1 MYQYIGILFKKN
13 KIKFILSIVFSVII
27 SFFNIMSA
35 IILKNFIDIAIEGNK
50 VRLNSLLIYS
60 LLYIIGFLFVSFIS
74 SYFKKQYVSK
84 AYNNL
89 RTYFI
94 ETLFSKKISF
104 LNQLNSSKYSTFF
117 SSDLEKMRLDFI
129 DNIIVVFQNVVTLLL
144 SLSIMVFFDIH
155 LFIGILFTSIISSL
169 IGGIFQKMLPKSEK
183 LVKEYQN
190 TVSKLLNDII
200 GGFHTIKLFRA
211 ENIVTEICKDKLL
224 SLESYELEKE
234 KILNL
239 SKSFSAMSTNIMVF
253 ILFYIGASQVMEGKI
268 SFGTIVAYIQL
279 LNFIVVPIQIIP
291 ESILKF
297 QSVNNILENVEDL
310 LYIECEQPTKSIS
323 EDFKKDI
330 RFANVSFKHT
340 HSDTY
345 ALKDISLKFEYGK
358 KYIIVGQSGSG
369 KTTLLNLLQKFWTNY
384 SGSITIGENDVK
396 NINEEVL
403 YRNISVMQQEVFIFD
418 DSILN
423 NITLFSNFDHDFLE
437 EVIIKSQLKNLVD
450 KRGLHYKCGENG
462 RNLSGGEKQRVA
474 IARALLQKSPIIVFD
489 EATSSLDNKTTN
501 QIEEVLLD
509 MNQVTQ
515 IVISHRLNKKVL
527 EKFDQ
532 IIVMKNGQI
541 VETGNFEDLIDKKME
556 FWALYKINN

>member
-1 MYQYIGILFKKN
+1 
-13 KIKFILSIVFSVII
+13 
-27 SFFNIMSA
+27 MSA

-297 QSVNNILENVEDL
+297 QSVNNIL
-310 LYIECEQPTKSIS
+310 
-323 EDFKKDI
+323 
-330 RFANVSFKHT
+330 
-340 HSDTY
+340 
-345 ALKDISLKFEYGK
+345 
-358 KYIIVGQSGSG
+358 
-369 KTTLLNLLQKFWTNY
+369 
-384 SGSITIGENDVK
+384 
-396 NINEEVL
+396 
-403 YRNISVMQQEVFIFD
+403 
-418 DSILN
+418 
-423 NITLFSNFDHDFLE
+423 
-437 EVIIKSQLKNLVD
+437 
-450 KRGLHYKCGENG
+450 
-462 RNLSGGEKQRVA
+462 
-474 IARALLQKSPIIVFD
+474 
-489 EATSSLDNKTTN
+489 
-501 QIEEVLLD
+501 
-509 MNQVTQ
+509 
-515 IVISHRLNKKVL
+515 
-527 EKFDQ
+527 
-532 IIVMKNGQI
+532 
-541 VETGNFEDLIDKKME
+541 
-556 FWALYKINN
+556 

>member
-1 MYQYIGILFKKN
+1 MYKCIGILFRKN
-13 KIKFILSIVFSVII
+13 KIKFILSIVLSIII

-60 LLYIIGFLFVSFIS
+60 LLYIIGFIFISFIS
-74 SYFKKQYVSK
+74 SYFKNQYSSK

-89 RTYFI
+89 RIYFI
-94 ETLFSKKISF
+94 EILFSKKISF

-117 SSDLEKMRLDFI
+117 SSDLEKMKL
-129 DNIIVVFQNVVTLLL
+129 
-144 SLSIMVFFDIH
+144 
-155 LFIGILFTSIISSL
+155 GILFTSIISSL
-169 IGGIFQKMLPKSEK
+169 IGGIFQKILPKSEK
-183 LVKEYQN
+183 RVKEYQN

-211 ENIVTEICKDKLL
+211 ENKTTEICKDKLL
-224 SLESYELEKE
+224 LLESYQLEKE
-234 KILNL
+234 KISNL
-239 SKSFSAMSTNIMVF
+239 SKSFSMMSTNIMVF
-253 ILFYIGASQVMEGKI
+253 ILFYIGASEVMEGKI

-297 QSVNNILENVEDL
+297 RSVNNILENIEEL
-310 LYIECEQPTKSIS
+310 LHIECEEPTMSVS
-323 EDFKKDI
+323 DDFKKNI
-330 RFANVSFKHT
+330 RFDNVSFKYT
-340 HSDTY
+340 NSDTY
-345 ALKDISLKFEYGK
+345 ALKDISLKFEHGK

-369 KTTLLNLLQKFWTNY
+369 KTTLLNLLQKFWSNY

-396 NINEEVL
+396 NIKEEVL

-423 NITLFSNFDHDFLE
+423 NITLFSNFEHDFLE
-437 EVIIKSQLKNLVD
+437 EVIIKSQLKDLVD

-474 IARALLQKSPIIVFD
+474 IARALLQKSPIIIFD

-515 IVISHRLNKKVL
+515 IVISHRLNKKIL
-527 EKFDQ
+527 QKFDQ
-532 IIVMKNGQI
+532 IIVMKNGKI